1 MKRKKTE
8 NFTLIE
14 LLVVI
19 AIIAILAGL
28 LLPALNE
35 ARGAAR
41 RISCTANLSQIA
53 KAQTMYLNDNS
64 GYLLIVDIHRSSG
77 LDSASRYWPW
87 TLMLNGYLPIRPDNP
102 AACVRLM
109 VCPEQTGLYEKS
121 PEHDFYRP
129 TISYSMME
137 LVDAAYASALPTY
150 FNLFGSAFSITEDVR
165 DVQYNR
171 VYKQKN
177 PSSFLL
183 LTDSARV
190 SGSAAPIGAP
200 YYCVYPRKSVKE
212 VSVSLHHRN
221 TGNVVFADGHSASPG
236 LAALRSTHG
245 GIIQHFVWN
254 GNQMEF

>member
-77 LDSASRYWPW
+77 LDTASRYWPW

-129 TISYSMME
+129 TISYRKYQPKSGLCRHSDLPAFPDIAE
-137 LVDAAYASALPTY
+137 SVLSAEVFPL
-150 FNLFGSAFSITEDVR
+150 LHEGSHKDR
-165 DVQYNR
+165 YCN
-171 VYKQKN
+171 
-177 PSSFLL
+177 FLKRFL
-183 LTDSARV
+183 QLC
-190 SGSAAPIGAP
+190 I
-200 YYCVYPRKSVKE
+200 
-212 VSVSLHHRN
+212 
-221 TGNVVFADGHSASPG
+221 F
-236 LAALRSTHG
+236 
-245 GIIQHFVWN
+245 
-254 GNQMEF
+254 

>member
-150 FNLFGSAFSITEDVR
+150 FNLFGSAFSITENVR

-171 VYKQKN
+171 VSVLKN
-177 PSSFLL
+177 PRPFFYFSEKFSPPQNGEFFE
-183 LTDSARV
+183 SQ
-190 SGSAAPIGAP
+190 
-200 YYCVYPRKSVKE
+200 KE
-212 VSVSLHHRN
+212 EHFHFSKN
-221 TGNVVFADGHSASPG
+221 SP
-236 LAALRSTHG
+236 
-245 GIIQHFVWN
+245 
-254 GNQMEF
+254 